1 MLFLYEFKIGRI
13 EVLSQFSRSSGVE
26 MRILKSKMKGD
37 LDVRSRNDSFQ
48 MKQLMDEKCAIIHS
62 KITESVTS
70 FEFWTRFHEKWNKDC
85 YASLK
90 KKKVYFTDP

>member
-1 MLFLYEFKIGRI
+1 MKSERFKILLLFKLDHI
-13 EVLSQFSRSSGVE
+13 EVLSQFSRNSGVE

-70 FEFWTRFHEKWNKDC
+70 FEF
-85 YASLK
+85 
-90 KKKVYFTDP
+90 